1 MSPKAPKYDAT
12 TIKVLGGI
20 EAVRRRPAMY
30 IGDTGKRGLCHLVE
44 EVVDNSID
52 EAMGGY
58 CKNITVTL
66 GADGSVTV
74 VDDARGI
81 PVDMHKEVKKP
92 ALEVVMTTLHAG
104 GKFDHRAYKV
114 AGGLHGVGLSV
125 VNALSEWLEVEVRRD
140 GAIYHQEYER
150 GQVKSPLKKRGKAK
164 RTGTKVI
171 FKPDPQIFEDT
182 QYNFHALAPRMR
194 ELAFLNK
201 GLTIKI
207 SDERTGEEEVFK
219 YDGGL
224 KAFVNHLNEGK
235 NPIHKEVVNFA
246 GSDNGVEVEAALQY
260 NEGYS
265 ETLFTFA
272 NNINTGE
279 GGTHLFGFKSALT
292 RTLNQYA
299 KNQGLLKEG
308 RAVPE
313 GDDLREGLTAVL
325 SVRLPNPQF
334 EGQTK
339 TKLANREV
347 QGIVEAIVNQHLGTY
362 CEEHPSTARAIIN
375 KGLQAALAREA
386 ARKARELTRR
396 KGALTSGGLPG
407 KLADCSSRDVESTE
421 LYLVEGLSAG
431 GTAKQARDRL
441 YQAILP
447 LRGKILNVEKARID
461 KMLSNEEIR
470 TIVTAL
476 GTGIGSEEF
485 DIAGLRYGKIII
497 MADAD
502 VDGSHIRTLLLTFF
516 FRHLRELVD
525 TGYLYIAQPP
535 LYRIRR
541 KSREEYVQ
549 DERTFN
555 ALLMDLGLE
564 GTTLEVLPQKGS
576 RRKKRIL
583 KGAELKELLPILSEL
598 AEYKDVLLRRGIV
611 LCDLIQ
617 SRRPTGTARR
627 GRKSGRLP
635 KYFLRQGTEVNF
647 FLTEAQVDRFI
658 ESQQK
663 TKGET
668 LAEAEIIELHMIP
681 EIEALL
687 AKLSQKGFQTQELFL
702 KEEAPGA
709 PRPLPK
715 TTYRLLSDSD
725 VEEVEALTAVLSA
738 VRELGHKGL
747 EVQRFK
753 GLSEM
758 NPEQLAETT
767 MKRDTRRLLRVKLED
782 AFEADRIFTILM
794 GSSVEPRRDFIET
807 HALEAKNLDI

>member
-1 MSPKAPKYDAT
+1 MSPKAQKYDAT

-30 IGDTGKRGLCHLVE
+30 IGDTGKRGLYHLVE

-52 EAMGGY
+52 EAMAGY
-58 CKNITVTL
+58 CKNISITL

-74 VDDARGI
+74 ADDARGI

-150 GQVKSPLKKRGKAK
+150 GEVKSPLKKRGKAK
-164 RTGTKVI
+164 RTGTKII
-171 FKPDPQIFEDT
+171 FKPDPEIFEETKYSFD
-182 QYNFHALAPRMR
+182 ALAPRMR

-201 GLTIKI
+201 GLNIKI
-207 SDERTGEEEVFK
+207 TDERTGKEEAFK

-224 KAFVNHLNEGK
+224 KAFVKHLNEGK
-235 NPIHKEVVNFA
+235 SRIHNEVVNFA
-246 GSDNGVEVEAALQY
+246 GSDNGVEVEVALQY
-260 NEGYS
+260 NDGYS

-299 KNQGLLKEG
+299 KNQRLLKDG

-313 GDDLREGLTAVL
+313 GNDLREGLTAVL

-347 QGIVEAIVNQHLGTY
+347 QGIVEAIVNQHLSTY

-407 KLADCSSRDVESTE
+407 KLADCSSRDVGSTE

-441 YQAILP
+441 FQAILP

-470 TIVTAL
+470 TIITAL
-476 GTGIGSEEF
+476 GTGIGADEF
-485 DIAGLRYGKIII
+485 DISGIRYGKVII

-516 FRHLRELVD
+516 FRHLREVLEK
-525 TGYLYIAQPP
+525 GHLYIAQPP

-555 ALLMDLGLE
+555 TLLMDLGLE
-564 GTTLEVLPQKGS
+564 GTTLEVLPKKGS
-576 RRKKRIL
+576 RRKKRTL
-583 KGAELKELLPILSEL
+583 KEAQLKELLPILSEL
-598 AEYKDVLLRRGIV
+598 AEYKDMFRRRGIA
-611 LCDLIQ
+611 LSELILN
-617 SRRPTGTARR
+617 R
-627 GRKSGRLP
+627 RKSGRLP
-635 KYFLRQGTEVNF
+635 KYFLRQGSEEYFFFTERQMDR
-647 FLTEAQVDRFI
+647 FLEAQQGTRAN
-658 ESQQK
+658 
-663 TKGET
+663 T
-668 LAEAEIIELHMIP
+668 LAEPEVIELHMVP

-687 AKLSQKGFQTQELFL
+687 SKLSPKGFQPQEVFPG
-702 KEEAPGA
+702 EEGPSGKR
-709 PRPLPK
+709 PRVAR
-715 TTYRLLSDSD
+715 TAYRLHSDSE
-725 VEEVEALTAVLSA
+725 VEEVEALTEVLSA
-738 VRELGHKGL
+738 VKKLGQKGL

-767 MKRDTRRLLRVKLED
+767 MNRTTRRLLRVKLQD

-794 GSSVEPRRDFIET
+794 GSSVEPRRNFIET
-807 HALEAKNLDI
+807 HALEVKNLDI